1 MSGFAHAGSSFSV
14 QLFNGFIPKNTE
26 NSMQRFT
33 LIFVIIHI
41 CMTTTGHTVFTHIKA
56 MITGWEDVEEG
67 ATIEEWEKA
76 N

>member
-1 MSGFAHAGSSFSV
+1 MPGRPSACSC
-14 QLFNGFIPKNTE
+14 FNGFTPKGTE

-41 CMTTTGHTVFTHIKA
+41 YMTTTGHTVFTHIKA
-56 MITGWEDVEEG
+56 MITGWEDVGEG